1 MKKER
6 IYTYQGD
13 DIDVHYSLRRCIH
26 AAECVRGLPAVFDR
40 DRRPWIK
47 PDQDSADRVAEI
59 ILKCPTGALTFD
71 RKDGG
76 DEEPLPGLN
85 TILITE
91 DGPIYVRGNVQIKSP
106 DGTLIKEET
115 RLALCRCGASANKPY
130 CDNSHRKVGFQTS
143 GEVPDNQ
150 SETGDF
156 PPSGTLEVLLAN
168 NGPVRLKGNFEI
180 TGSDGNSIF
189 RGNKASLCRCGSSQN
204 KPFCDGTHRK
214 IGFSSE

>member
-13 DIDVHYSLRRCIH
+13 DIDVHYNLRRCIH

-40 DRRPWIK
+40 DRRPWIE
-47 PDQDSADRVAEI
+47 PNEDSADQVARV
-59 ILKCPTGALTFD
+59 ILRCPTGALFFE

-76 DEEPLPGLN
+76 EVESLPDIN
-85 TILITE
+85 TILVTQ
-91 DGPIYVRGNVQIKSP
+91 DGPLYLRGNVRVTTP
-106 DGTLIKEET
+106 DGNMVKQET

-130 CDNSHRKVGFQTS
+130 CDNSHLEVGFQANGKVT
-143 GEVPDNQ
+143 DNQ
-150 SETGDF
+150 SETEDLLATGI
-156 PPSGTLEVLLAN
+156 LEVLLAK

-180 TGSDGNSIF
+180 WSADRKSIF
-189 RGNKASLCRCGSSQN
+189 RGTKASLCRCGGSLN